1 MKRHPILA
9 GFSRDHHHAL
19 ITARYIKKDAPTF
32 RGMADTMEGKREY
45 VLNFFKSHLQNH
57 FRQEEEI
64 LFSTTGKLQP
74 GMQKLL
80 DELIAEHSMIVSLI
94 QRIENQE
101 ETESALH
108 DLGSL
113 LESHIRKEERELF
126 QQMQDKLSPADFLLL
141 EQLLQQDH
149 K

>member
-1 MKRHPILA
+1 
-9 GFSRDHHHAL
+9 
-19 ITARYIKKDAPTF
+19 
-32 RGMADTMEGKREY
+32 
-45 VLNFFKSHLQNH
+45 
-57 FRQEEEI
+57 
-64 LFSTTGKLQP
+64 
-74 GMQKLL
+74 
-80 DELIAEHSMIVSLI
+80 MIVSLV
-94 QRIENQE
+94 QRIESQE

-141 EQLLQQDH
+141 EQLLQQDP